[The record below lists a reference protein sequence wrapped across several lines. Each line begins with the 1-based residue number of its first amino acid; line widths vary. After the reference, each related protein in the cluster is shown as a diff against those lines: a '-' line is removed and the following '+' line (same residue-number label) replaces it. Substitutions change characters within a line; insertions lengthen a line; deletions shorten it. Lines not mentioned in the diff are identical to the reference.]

1 MPSKVGMTLLT
12 SPHKAEQSLTLVKSS
27 ACSLPRPDLLDYSS
41 LRPDRP
47 LHNLRCAFH
56 VAEQELGIAQLLDP
70 EDVAALQPDER
81 SIMTYVSLYYH
92 HFSRLHQEQ
101 TIQRRLVKVGDREG
115 RWHCREVGRT
125 WAPESAHPVTFPP
138 CVTLATSS
146 NLPVLHL

>member
-1 MPSKVGMTLLT
+1 MPNKVGMTLLT
-12 SPHKAEQSLTLVKSS
+12 SPHKAEQSLILVKSS
-27 ACSLPRPDLLDYSS
+27 ARSLPRPDLLDYSS

-101 TIQRRLVKVGDREG
+101 TVQRRLTKVGDREKMALRRG
-115 RWHCREVGRT
+115 EANMGSGIST
-125 WAPESAHPVTFPP
+125 P
-138 CVTLATSS
+138 CALSS
-146 NLPVLHL
+146 LCDLGHVI